1 LRVMFMTRV
10 DPLADALN
18 AIKNAEM
25 AGKREITMYPASKIL
40 LRVLEIIQK
49 HGYINEFELIDDGRE
64 GMVRVV
70 LAGAITKCGA
80 IRPRYAV
87 QKDGWTEWEKQFLPA
102 RGIGILI
109 VSTPEGLMT
118 HEDAKQR
125 GLGGRLIAYVY

>member
-1 LRVMFMTRV
+1 MTRV

-25 AGKREITMYPASKIL
+25 AGKREVTIYPASKL
-40 LRVLEIIQK
+40 LLKVLEIMQR
-49 HGYINEFELIDDGRE
+49 HGYVSEFEYIDDGRE

-70 LAGAITKCGA
+70 LAGAITECGA

-87 QKDGWTEWEKQFLPA
+87 KKDKWSEWEKQFLPA

-109 VSTPEGLMT
+109 VSTPDGLMT
-118 HEDAKQR
+118 HEDAKKK
-125 GLGGRLIAYVY
+125 GTGGRLVAYVY